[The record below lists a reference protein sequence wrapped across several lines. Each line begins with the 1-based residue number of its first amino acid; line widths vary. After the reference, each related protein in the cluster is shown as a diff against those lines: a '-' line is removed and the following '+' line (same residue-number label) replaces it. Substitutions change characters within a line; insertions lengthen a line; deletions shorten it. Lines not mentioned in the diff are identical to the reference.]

1 MDGRNEPV
9 ANATTYAEKDQRK
22 AIPMKALWRLGVG
35 TGVARQ
41 RDVATYDAHARR
53 FLTESRPVYFFHGGQ
68 A

>member
-41 RDVATYDAHARR
+41 RDVPTYDAHARR
-53 FLTESRPVYFFHGGQ
+53 FL
-68 A
+68 

>member
-35 TGVARQ
+35 TGRGSETSP
-41 RDVATYDAHARR
+41 RMMLMPGD
-53 FLTESRPVYFFHGGQ
+53 S
-68 A
+68 